1 MPQHKI
7 PELVCP
13 AGSLP
18 ALKAAIDHGADTV
31 YFGYK
36 NDTNARNFAGLNFD
50 HKAMVEG
57 IDYAHRRNRRVL
69 MAINTFPQPGREAD
83 WHRAVDGAADLGV
96 DAVILADVG
105 LLDYASRR
113 HPQLRLHLSVQGSA
127 TSYEAVNFAHREF
140 GIRRAVLPRVL
151 TLAQVELV
159 IRNTPVEIEVFG
171 FGSLC
176 VMNEGR
182 CWLSSYATGESPNT
196 VGACS
201 PAKFVKWERKPGV
214 MNTRL
219 NGILI
224 DRYGDNEPAGYPT
237 LCKGRFEVNGETYYA
252 MEEPTSLNVLEL
264 LPDIAR
270 IGVAAIKVEGRQRSP
285 AYVAQVT
292 RTLRAALDELGRDT
306 DHFSV
311 KPAWQAELGKV
322 SEGSQVTL
330 GAYDRPWR

>member
-1 MPQHKI
+1 MPSLKI

-18 ALKAAIDHGADTV
+18 ALKAAVDNGADTV

-50 HKAMVEG
+50 QKAMVEG
-57 IDYAHRRNRRVL
+57 VAYAHARRRNVL

-83 WHRAVDGAADLGV
+83 WQRAVDSAADLGV

-105 LLDYASRR
+105 LLDYARRR
-113 HPQLRLHLSVQGSA
+113 HPDLRLHLSVQGSA

-151 TLAQVELV
+151 TLAQVEQV

-201 PAKFVKWERKPGV
+201 PAKYVKWERKPGQ
-214 MNTRL
+214 MTTRL

-224 DRYGDNEPAGYPT
+224 DRFGDNEPAGYPT
-237 LCKGRFEVNGETYYA
+237 LCKGRFEVGGETYYA
-252 MEEPTSLNVLEL
+252 LEEPTSLNVLEI
-264 LPDIAR
+264 LPEIVK
-270 IGVAAIKVEGRQRSP
+270 IGVSAVKVEGRQRSP

-292 RTLRAALDELGRDT
+292 RTLRAAFDELARDLE
-306 DHFSV
+306 HFTV

-322 SEGSQVTL
+322 SEGVQATL
-330 GAYDRPWR
+330 GAYNRPWR